1 MLSPKLSKEMNSL
14 KDILIN
20 AKILHSTPASLSQFL
35 NKNINY
41 YKWWNSE
48 PTKKAID
55 QYKNYLISLY

>member
-1 MLSPKLSKEMNSL
+1 MNSL